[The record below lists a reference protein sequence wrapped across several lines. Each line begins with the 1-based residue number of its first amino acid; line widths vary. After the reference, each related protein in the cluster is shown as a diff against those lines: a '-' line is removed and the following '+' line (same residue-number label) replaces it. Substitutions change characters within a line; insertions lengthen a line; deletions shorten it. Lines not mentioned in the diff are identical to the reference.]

1 MPSSYLFLSEKQR
14 DGLKWNNLPTLSQ
27 STRECYLTVIDCK
40 VLIDD
45 AVNRSVVLKMK
56 MPSLNY
62 FSSDNTDVIVSF
74 LKKSNTRYSIDKE
87 NQISILTNDNLKS
100 VEFILEDLV
109 EGNEAIDL
117 ENVGYISIMLKLDY
131 VDQDSMVNQVLL
143 EYPKHL
149 K

>member
-131 VDQDSMVNQVLL
+131 VDQDSMVNQVLS